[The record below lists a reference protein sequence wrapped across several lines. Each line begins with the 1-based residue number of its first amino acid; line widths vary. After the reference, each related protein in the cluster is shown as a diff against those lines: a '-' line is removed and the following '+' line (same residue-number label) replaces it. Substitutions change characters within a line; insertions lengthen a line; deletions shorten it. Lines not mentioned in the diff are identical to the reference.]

1 MSSTV
6 AGTASSTP
14 RAAHGDGWA
23 LAVEGLSA
31 GYEEGDVFRDVMVGV
46 RPGESIRIAGGNAA
60 GKSTL
65 MRCIAGIK
73 SPRTG
78 RVGVCGHDLATEPV
92 LAKRHLGYSA
102 GASAFTYLTGGEH
115 LRLARRV
122 HGIGNDYQ
130 ERLLDRFADWA
141 VTAAVDTQVRRYSH
155 GMRQQLSLLLAVI
168 HEPCVLMLDE
178 AVDGLDDE
186 TLTDW
191 SVYLHQRAA
200 AGGSLVFVEH
210 RDEVV
215 RSFPAARRWLLGVPR
230 DESHDQGGH

>member
-1 MSSTV
+1 MSSAAAVT
-6 AGTASSTP
+6 
-14 RAAHGDGWA
+14 AHGDGWA

-31 GYEEGDVFRDVMVGV
+31 GYEDGDVFRDVAVGV
-46 RPGESIRIAGGNAA
+46 RPGESVRIAGGNAA

-65 MRCIAGIK
+65 MRCLAGIK
-73 SPRTG
+73 QPRTG
-78 RVGVCGHDLATEPV
+78 RVGVCGHDLAAEPV
-92 LAKRHLGYSA
+92 PAKRHLGYSA
-102 GASAFTYLTGGEH
+102 GASPFTYLTGREH

-122 HGIGNDYQ
+122 HGLGHEHE
-130 ERLLDRFADWA
+130 ERLLERFAGWA
-141 VTAAVDTQVRRYSH
+141 VTAAADTQVRRYSH

-178 AVDGLDDE
+178 AVDGLDDD

-191 SVYLHQRAA
+191 SAYLHQRAA
-200 AGGSLVFVEH
+200 AGGSLLFVEH

-215 RSFPAARRWLLGVPR
+215 RSFPPARPWLLPGALR